1 MAYYVTQK
9 YVPSSVSG
17 SRSKSSSQQSRP
29 QKCSAF
35 VGKLPSATH
44 MYFTGIVTLMEKKKR
59 ALQVFS
65 RLSQNYT
72 CQILIFFKC
81 N

>member
-9 YVPSSVSG
+9 YVPSSASG

-44 MYFTGIVTLMEKKKR
+44 MYFTGIVTLMEKKEGFTSVFQTKSE
-59 ALQVFS
+59 LQ
-65 RLSQNYT
+65 LSDFN
-72 CQILIFFKC
+72 IL
-81 N
+81 

>member
-17 SRSKSSSQQSRP
+17 SRSTSSSQQSRP

-44 MYFTGIVTLMEKKKR
+44 MYFTGIVTLMEKKR
-59 ALQVFS
+59 GL
-65 RLSQNYT
+65 Y
-72 CQILIFFKC
+72 KC
-81 N
+81 FPD